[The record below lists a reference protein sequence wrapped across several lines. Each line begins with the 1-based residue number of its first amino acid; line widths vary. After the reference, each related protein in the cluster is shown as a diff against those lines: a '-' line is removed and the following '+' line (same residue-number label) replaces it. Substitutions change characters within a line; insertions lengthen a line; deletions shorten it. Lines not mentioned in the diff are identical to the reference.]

1 MKKNAHPIIN
11 HLESSDEIG
20 QMFDRISYQ
29 KSAAVINMLE
39 NAIGNVKFISV
50 IRNYLKKYEFSN
62 VESKDLFEL
71 FNEENKYFVNLIDV
85 LNRWTRLTGFPV
97 VSVQHKDKLI
107 KLSQQRFVVEKTQ
120 EDSESWDIPLKYTT
134 SRREDVELVLEKPV
148 NWIKLN
154 HNSVGYYIVNYTKD
168 NWIMFNNLLLTNIQV
183 LDPIN
188 RADLLHDAFI
198 LGDNTDLSY
207 RIVLNMTTYLR
218 NENTVQPWIVAGL
231 FVPSDT
237 AESVFDKMWEFFL
250 RETDAQEKKR
260 LLIKLA
266 AVKNKDILTKY
277 LQKIQD
283 EKVVRRQDLFEI
295 ISNIALNPMGLD
307 IVWDFFRNHWE
318 NLIEKFPLNDHV
330 VDVVIGTTISL
341 FKDEQKLKEVED
353 FFDKYPN
360 TRPSKHIKK
369 NVIEDIKSN
378 IKWLNKNLW
387 QFEKWLNEDGIYF
400 P

>member
-1 MKKNAHPIIN
+1 
-11 HLESSDEIG
+11 
-20 QMFDRISYQ
+20 
-29 KSAAVINMLE
+29 MLE

-231 FVPSDT
+231 FVPSDA
-237 AESVFDKMWEFFL
+237 AESIFDKMWEFFL

-266 AVKNKDILTKY
+266 AVKNKDILAKY